1 MAEQKIEFRKV
12 RDFGENLSDTFLFL
26 RQNFG
31 SLVKSFFAIGGV
43 FMLGYAIFNGIYQ
56 SRAFGIFDQLRK
68 GMVTRESDITSII
81 TPEYLLTLLL
91 ALLFYVS
98 MRVVLA
104 SYVKF
109 YTENNNTK
117 PRIEDVWNIFRKY
130 FLKVFIFN
138 IPILLLMC
146 IGFIL
151 CLAPG
156 IWLAVVFVPFDII
169 LVVEDLSFG
178 DAFQRCFTIVN
189 QNFWISLA
197 TYLVAG
203 LIYWFSTAI
212 VGTFVGIIV
221 GLSAYFSTN
230 NIGTTAGIV
239 TSILNIFS
247 SVFYFIFFV
256 SAALHYFNLVERHD
270 GTGILQ
276 RIENMGT
283 NKDNFDNIQENY

>member
-1 MAEQKIEFRKV
+1 MVEQKIEFRKV

-68 GMVTRESDITSII
+68 GMVTRENDITSIV
-81 TPEYLLTLLL
+81 TPEYLITLLL

-138 IPILLLMC
+138 IPVFLLMC
-146 IGFIL
+146 IGFVL
-151 CLAPG
+151 CIAPG
-156 IWLAVVFVPFDII
+156 VWLAVVFVPFDII
-169 LVVEDLSFG
+169 LVVEGLSFG

-197 TYLVAG
+197 TYIVAG

-212 VGTFVGIIV
+212 VGVFVGVII
-221 GLSAYFSTN
+221 GLSAYFTTN
-230 NIGTTAGIV
+230 NIGATAGIV

-283 NKDNFDNIQENY
+283 KKDDFDNIQENY